1 MSNYQQQQDEYG
13 QQHSIQSGFNASGL
27 SMEESVSPMYSV
39 QQQQYPTPGSY
50 YSPPQHNS
58 DMYSQGQG
66 VLIDF
71 VCSLEK
77 VTSQSQLCM

>member
-1 MSNYQQQQDEYG
+1 MANYQDEYG
-13 QQHSIQSGFNASGL
+13 QQYSGP

-39 QQQQYPTPGSY
+39 QQQQYPTQGSY

-58 DMYSQGQG
+58 EMYSQGQG

-71 VCSLEK
+71 FCSPEK
-77 VTSQSQLCM
+77 VTISTLLVG